1 VVDGV
6 NASNYRNDRV
16 DELIDIA
23 VSNPDPAAR
32 EAALKE
38 MFEITRDEVA
48 VLPVFFPDSA
58 MAIRSDLRLDGY
70 SAFWYNVP
78 WAIRGLGTK

>member
-1 VVDGV
+1 
-6 NASNYRNDRV
+6 
-16 DELIDIA
+16 
-23 VSNPDPAAR
+23 
-32 EAALKE
+32 